1 MAKVLIVG
9 NITKDVYLRM
19 DNRLNKFE
27 LDQNGV
33 SWLDIPFNHSSRKYY
48 SRASIY
54 GGASISLEVL
64 TRFGIDA
71 QIVNTPARFIE
82 GQFFANES
90 QIDYRYILCH
100 DDSISF
106 LTPST
111 YRESAWSNPISAPD
125 WLYIDRSA
133 NITPNLGNKI
143 LEYLTLNTKTRLA
156 IFINKRSNQNAKY
169 MQKLLQR
176 ASLILTDTKL
186 NYPAKNPVTITDKYI
201 IFQGRRIP
209 APLNVNSKDLLTRL
223 SINLTVAATVFGAI
237 LKGKTVSRCLMLARK
252 NVEESRLG
260 STSNLSKLDQEV
272 IDEEYLIERVEKH
285 EEQRKMTEIEENAK
299 KLLAPNKGIL
309 AADESGGSI
318 HKKFESMNIPDDE
331 QHRRDYRN
339 LFFTTPDI
347 EKYVSG
353 VILFDETAR
362 QKADDGKDFVSY
374 LRNKGIIAGIKVDQ
388 GLVNFENSDEKYTQG
403 LDGLPDRLKE
413 YYNMGARFAKWRAA
427 FELTDHSPSDMAIRK
442 NAEILAQYALDCQN
456 ANIVPIVEPELV
468 YDGDYTL
475 QQNIDTTSKILD
487 VLFEE
492 LSKKA
497 IDLEGCILKVNMVLA
512 GKKQAVQS
520 TPQEVGKATANVLKQ
535 HVPEKLA
542 GVVFLSGGQSVEQ
555 ATENLQEVTNNG
567 PFPWPVTFSFA
578 RALQD
583 PALNAW
589 KGDNNNAD
597 AAREGFRQ
605 RLIANTEALT
615 KKD

>member
-285 EEQRKMTEIEENAK
+285 EEQRKMTEIEETAK

-374 LRNKGIIAGIKVDQ
+374 LRDKGIIAGIKVDQ

-468 YDGDYTL
+468 YNGDYTL

-492 LSKKA
+492 LSKEA

-615 KKD
+615 KKS

>member
-9 NITKDVYLRM
+9 NITKDVYLRL

-27 LDQNGV
+27 QDQNGV

-64 TRFGIDA
+64 SRFGLDA
-71 QIVNTPARFIE
+71 QIVNTPARFID

-100 DDSISF
+100 DEEISF
-106 LTPST
+106 ITPST
-111 YRESAWSNPISAPD
+111 YRESSWTNPISAPD
-125 WLYIDRSA
+125 WIYIDRSA
-133 NITPNLGNKI
+133 NVTPNLGAKI
-143 LEYLTLNTKTRLA
+143 MEYLTLNTKTRLA
-156 IFINKRSNQNAKY
+156 IFVNKRSNQNAKY
-169 MQKLLQR
+169 MRNLLQR
-176 ASLILTDTKL
+176 SSLIITDTKL
-186 NYPAKNPVTITDKYI
+186 NFPAKNPVTITDKYI

-223 SINLTVAATVFGAI
+223 SINLTVAATIFGAI

-260 STSNLSKLDQEV
+260 STSNLSKLDQE
-272 IDEEYLIERVEKH
+272 ILDEDYLIEKIERH
-285 EEQRKMTEIEENAK
+285 EEKKTMTEIEENAK
-299 KLLAPNKGIL
+299 KILAAGKGIL

-318 HKKFESMNIPDDE
+318 HKKFENMGVPDDE

-339 LFFTTPDI
+339 LFFTTRDI
-347 EKYVSG
+347 EQFVSG

-362 QKADDGKDFVSY
+362 QHADDGKDFITY
-374 LRNKGIIAGIKVDQ
+374 LRDKGIIAGIKVDQ

-403 LDGLPDRLKE
+403 LEGLPERLKE
-413 YYNMGARFAKWRAA
+413 YYDMGARFAKWRAA

-497 IDLEGCILKVNMVLA
+497 IDLSGCILKVNMVLA
-512 GKKQAVQS
+512 GKKQAIQS
-520 TPQEVGKATANVLKQ
+520 TPQEVGKATADVLKQ

-567 PFPWPVTFSFA
+567 PFPWPVTFSYA

-589 KGDNNNAD
+589 KGDNANAD
-597 AAREGFRQ
+597 AAREGFRE
-605 RLIANTEALT
+605 RLVANTEAL
-615 KKD
+615 KKK

>member
-27 LDQNGV
+27 QDQNGV
-33 SWLDIPFNHSSRKYY
+33 NWLDIPFNHSSRKYY

-64 TRFGIDA
+64 TRFGIDT
-71 QIVNTPARFIE
+71 QIVDTPARFID

-100 DDSISF
+100 DNDISF

-111 YRESAWSNPISAPD
+111 YRESAWSNPIAAPD
-125 WLYIDRSA
+125 WIYIDRSA
-133 NITPNLGNKI
+133 NITPNLGNRI
-143 LEYLTLNTKTRLA
+143 GEYLRVNTKTRLA

-169 MQKLLQR
+169 MQNLLRR
-176 ASLILTDTKL
+176 ASLIMTDTKL
-186 NYPAKNPVTITDKYI
+186 NFPAKNPVRITDKYI

-209 APLNVNSKDLLTRL
+209 APLNINSKDLLTRL
-223 SINLTVAATVFGAI
+223 SINLTVAATIFGAI

-252 NVEESRLG
+252 NVEESKLG
-260 STSNLSKLDQEV
+260 STSSLSKLDQE
-272 IDEEYLIERVEKH
+272 ILDEEYLIEKIETKQS
-285 EEQRKMTEIEENAK
+285 EEKMTEIEETAK
-299 KLLAPNKGIL
+299 KLLAPGKGIL

-339 LFFTTPDI
+339 LFFTTHDL
-347 EKYVSG
+347 EKHVGG

-362 QKADDGKDFVSY
+362 QKADDGTDFVTY
-374 LRNKGIIAGIKVDQ
+374 LKNRGIIPGIKVDQ

-403 LDGLPDRLKE
+403 LEGLPERLKE
-413 YYNMGARFAKWRAA
+413 YYDMGARFAKWRAA
-427 FELTDHSPSDMAIRK
+427 FELTDHSPSEMVIRK

-497 IDLEGCILKVNMVLA
+497 IDLKGCILKVNMVLA
-512 GKKQAVQS
+512 GKKQSVQS
-520 TPQEVGKATANVLKQ
+520 TPQEVGKATADVLKQ
-535 HVPEKLA
+535 HVPDELA

-555 ATENLQEVTNNG
+555 ATDNLQEVTNNG

-589 KGDNNNAD
+589 KGDNKNAD
-597 AAREGFRQ
+597 AAREAFYA
-605 RLIANTEALT
+605 RLVANTEAL
-615 KKD
+615 KKK